1 MLNSKCYSPTTICTL
16 KELNEAFRN
25 NNIKRD
31 KNLDD
36 KLLNLKEEIVVHL
49 QKEIADIPA
58 HKTSPETRAI
68 FNEMK
73 DNCSKTTN
81 IYNLNQK
88 LMQRDIE
95 EIKQYIIEDK
105 LWKEKTWEKID
116 KKFVSKDE
124 FQPIKDKVNKLIGFL
139 WALLITCGVIVSYW
153 ILKNSGIPTP

>member
-1 MLNSKCYSPTTICTL
+1 
-16 KELNEAFRN
+16 
-25 NNIKRD
+25 
-31 KNLDD
+31 
-36 KLLNLKEEIVVHL
+36 
-49 QKEIADIPA
+49 
-58 HKTSPETRAI
+58 
-68 FNEMK
+68 
-73 DNCSKTTN
+73 
-81 IYNLNQK
+81 
-88 LMQRDIE
+88 MQRDIE

>member
-1 MLNSKCYSPTTICTL
+1 MCTVRQ
-16 KELNEAFRN
+16 LNEAFKN

>member
-1 MLNSKCYSPTTICTL
+1 MCTVRQ
-16 KELNEAFRN
+16 LNEAFKN

-49 QKEIADIPA
+49 QREIADIPA

-73 DNCSKTTN
+73 DNCSKTTHL
-81 IYNLNQK
+81 YNLNQK

-95 EIKQYIIEDK
+95 DIKKYMAIDIK
-105 LWKEKTWEKID
+105 WKEGTWEKID

>member
-1 MLNSKCYSPTTICTL
+1 MCTVRQ
-16 KELNEAFRN
+16 LNEAFKN

-49 QKEIADIPA
+49 QREIADIPA